1 MLTRQVS
8 RALSAAGPAVDVPIH
23 ISRGSAR
30 PGGELRWE
38 PPVST
43 GLVGQIA
50 QPVALEDGAADDRL
64 QTTALASCVFTPCCA
79 GRLVLFF
86 VRRTPPFSMVLAVSE
101 DGRTFPPDRQLV
113 VYEHDTASVPGLG
126 VVGKVPTD
134 DRNDDADV
142 SRNYAPG
149 IWVAFFSRCQRYRC

>member
-1 MLTRQVS
+1 
-8 RALSAAGPAVDVPIH
+8 
-23 ISRGSAR
+23 
-30 PGGELRWE
+30 
-38 PPVST
+38 
-43 GLVGQIA
+43 
-50 QPVALEDGAADDRL
+50 
-64 QTTALASCVFTPCCA
+64 
-79 GRLVLFF
+79 
-86 VRRTPPFSMVLAVSE
+86 MVLAVSE